1 MQVCVGVEY
10 GFVTVYMCVSVSV
23 QKIVSKKVLKS

>member
-10 GFVTVYMCVSVSV
+10 GFVTVYMCVSV